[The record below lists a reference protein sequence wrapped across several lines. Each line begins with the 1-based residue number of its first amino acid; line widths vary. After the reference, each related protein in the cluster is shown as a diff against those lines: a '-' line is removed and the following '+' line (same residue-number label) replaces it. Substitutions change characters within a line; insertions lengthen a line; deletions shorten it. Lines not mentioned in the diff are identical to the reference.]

1 MSTQKIIYQDAYSD
15 VDIAAMNY
23 MKEITFGFEYDG
35 SASEITRKW
44 MNDVY
49 VKLHAVNNDG
59 TTTTPNA
66 SDYAELKSIVEELD
80 SLIETINITLL
91 TGGASD
97 ECVSETHAA
106 YTSGT
111 CWKTGTPKPNINIYI
126 TTRARWETISNLDAT
141 GLGGQFVT
149 TWSSANMIL
158 YRSKGWIQDSLTA
171 DQRKSLIRE
180 ELTQTLGLGKD
191 SASYPTSIFYE
202 DNEAEEYG
210 WQTSYSELDK
220 KIIKMVYDPRNK
232 CGMTKDQAAEALKR
246 PSAFIA
252 GRSYEFSGIKA
263 NESDNAKTKLATRFA
278 SSNQR

>member
-23 MKEITFGFEYDG
+23 MKEVTFGFEHDG

-59 TTTTPNA
+59 TTATPNA
-66 SDYAELKSIVEELD
+66 SDYAELKSIVEELN
-80 SLIETINITLL
+80 SLIETINIALL

-106 YTSGT
+106 MTSGT
-111 CWKTGTPKPNINIYI
+111 CWKTGTPKPTINFYV
-126 TTRARWETISNLDAT
+126 TTQARWETISNLDAT
-141 GLGGQFVT
+141 GLGGQFST
-149 TWSSANMIL
+149 TWSSSNMIL
-158 YRSKGWIQDSLTA
+158 YRAMCWVKDSLTA

-180 ELTQTLGLGKD
+180 ELTQALGLGKD
-191 SASYPTSIFYE
+191 SASYSTSIFYE
-202 DNEAEEYG
+202 DTGEPG
-210 WQTSYSELDK
+210 WNTSFSELDK

-263 NESDNAKTKLATRFA
+263 NESENAKTKLANRFA

>member
-1 MSTQKIIYQDAYSD
+1 MPTQKIIYQDAYSD

-23 MKEITFGFEYDG
+23 MKEVTFGFESDG

-44 MNDVY
+44 MHNVQI
-49 VKLHAVNNDG
+49 KMHAVNNDG
-59 TTTTPNA
+59 TTATPNA

-97 ECVSETHAA
+97 ECVSETHGA
-106 YTSGT
+106 YTSGS
-111 CWKTGTPKPNINIYI
+111 CFKTGTPKPTINFYV
-126 TTRARWETISNLDAT
+126 TTQSRWETISNLDAT
-141 GLGGQFVT
+141 GLGGQFQT
-149 TWSSANMIL
+149 YWSASNNIL
-158 YRSKGWIQDSLTA
+158 YRSLCWVKDSLTA

-180 ELTQTLGLGKD
+180 ELTQSLGLGKD
-191 SASYPTSIFYE
+191 SASYSDSIFYE
-202 DNEAEEYG
+202 DTGEPG
-210 WQTSYSELDK
+210 WNTSYSELDK